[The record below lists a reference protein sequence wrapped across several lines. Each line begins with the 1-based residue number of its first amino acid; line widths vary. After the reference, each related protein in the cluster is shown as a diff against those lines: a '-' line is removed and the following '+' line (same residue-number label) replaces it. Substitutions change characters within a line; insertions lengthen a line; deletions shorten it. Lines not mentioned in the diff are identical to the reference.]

1 MNSILKKIA
10 RTPWIAEMRRNLR
23 IRSDAKREAH
33 QWNDQDARM
42 LSFYSHFLRPND
54 ICFDVGANVGN
65 RLKIF
70 RKAGARVIAVEP
82 QKECAK
88 ALNHWYR
95 NDSNVTIVAKAL
107 SDSKGSAQLM
117 TSNFHMISSLSK
129 EWVEATQESG
139 RFATQRWTPAGQVE
153 LLTMDDLI
161 AQYGLPRFAKI
172 DVEGFELNVIKGL
185 TQAIPFLSLEFTPET
200 RKSSFEC
207 LELLTRLGSPV
218 FNFSEG
224 ESMLLHFPEWLD
236 FTSMIA
242 FLESLSVRNEIWG
255 DIYISFPALQ

>member
-1 MNSILKKIA
+1 
-10 RTPWIAEMRRNLR
+10 
-23 IRSDAKREAH
+23 
-33 QWNDQDARM
+33 
-42 LSFYSHFLRPND
+42 
-54 ICFDVGANVGN
+54 
-65 RLKIF
+65 
-70 RKAGARVIAVEP
+70 
-82 QKECAK
+82 
-88 ALNHWYR
+88 
-95 NDSNVTIVAKAL
+95 
-107 SDSKGSAQLM
+107 
-117 TSNFHMISSLSK
+117 
-129 EWVEATQESG
+129 
-139 RFATQRWTPAGQVE
+139 
-153 LLTMDDLI
+153 MDDLI